1 MASKISVEL
10 EKHIMKASDSAK
22 DTIVEDY
29 FRNIDQR
36 VNLKIAASMKKAVHL
51 LVEKFDILIQNRF
64 ELILSKQV

>member
-1 MASKISVEL
+1 MR
-10 EKHIMKASDSAK
+10 ASDSAK

-64 ELILSKQV
+64 ELILSKQVQDEVDKKLRTFKL